1 MRVVVKFGGTSLA
14 TQERIARAARSVA
27 ETVERGHQVFVVA
40 SALGDQ
46 TDELIDVVPDGVDPV
61 ALDEILSMGERTSI
75 RILAA
80 AIEAEGI
87 DATYLE
93 PGHPAWP
100 MVATDDG
107 GLDLDAT
114 RERLDDLLG
123 YVDGAVP
130 VVAGFVAER
139 PDGSIATLGRG
150 SSDMTAVAL
159 GSYLPADEVVI
170 VSDVTGVMTADPRVV
185 EGARNVDAIDADRL
199 RELSLRGADVVSPD
213 ALALKDDE
221 VGMRIVH
228 YQQGDLLTGG
238 TVVEGSFSSVVDLRE
253 GPIVAITIAGHA
265 LRSRPGIVERL
276 TRQLRQVDIPIVAL
290 ASGLNSLTFYVDA
303 ARADIAESALHETV
317 LNAEYLWSVSQSDP
331 LGLIRITGR
340 DLGTDPDRLID
351 ALEALSASSIEPTD
365 VITSAT
371 TTALVVPWDVAEEAL
386 TAVQD
391 VN

>member
-14 TQERIARAARSVA
+14 TKERIARAARSVT
-27 ETVERGHQVFVVA
+27 ETVERGHQVIVVA
-40 SALGDQ
+40 SALGDY
-46 TDELIDVVPDGVDPV
+46 TDELIEAVPDGVEPV
-61 ALDEILSMGERTSI
+61 AMDEILSMGERTSI
-75 RILAA
+75 RVLAA

-100 MVATDDG
+100 ICATEPG
-107 GLDLDAT
+107 ELDLEAT
-114 RERLDDLLG
+114 RSRVGELFA

-139 PDGSIATLGRG
+139 PDGSIVTLGRG
-150 SSDMTAVAL
+150 SSDTTAVAL
-159 GSYLPADEVVI
+159 GSFLPADEVVI

-185 EGARNVDAIDADRL
+185 EGARNVDVIDADRL

-213 ALALKDDE
+213 ALALKDDD

-276 TRQLRQVDIPIVAL
+276 TAQLHRVDIPIVAL

-303 ARADIAESALHETV
+303 DRADTAESALHETV
-317 LNAEYLWSVSQSDP
+317 LSAEYLWSVSRSEP
-331 LGLIRITGR
+331 LGIIRITGR
-340 DLGTDPDRLID
+340 DLGTDPDQLID
-351 ALEALSASSIEPTD
+351 ALDALSTVSIEPTD

-371 TTALVVPWDVAEEAL
+371 TTTLVVPWQVAEDAL
-386 TAVQD
+386 SAIQTGG
-391 VN
+391 